1 MIEHE
6 HEHLVRMCRST
17 AIILWSITCCAMCHS
32 FTRPHVRRVTSLG
45 CKRTSLEPSVHH
57 NEEQNVDWQFVLH
70 IAEDAAR
77 RAGEIMRQTTGRIS
91 VKSEK
96 SNVRDIVTDSD
107 IACQQVIR
115 QTIDAVFPSALFLG
129 EEDVG
134 SGSQASIHALQEA
147 LAASNNSTQEEQLL
161 WIVDPI
167 DGTTN
172 FQAGLPL
179 FCTSI
184 GVVSLSQKSE
194 PEIVVGVIYNPIL
207 DEMMC
212 AVKGRGAY
220 LNGKRIHIE
229 QTHPKLEESLV
240 NVGFPAVKE
249 SALEASSRAV
259 AALATNVRG
268 LRMIACA
275 SQVLAWVARDQ
286 FQVYISWD
294 LNAWDICAGMLIV
307 RESGGAIVDF
317 NGSPAS
323 ISSRDMIFTSQTG
336 ELGETL
342 RQILDQHGCLEYD

>member
-1 MIEHE
+1 
-6 HEHLVRMCRST
+6 
-17 AIILWSITCCAMCHS
+17 MCHS
-32 FTRPHVRRVTSLG
+32 FTRPHVRRVISLG
-45 CKRTSLEPSVHH
+45 CKRTILDPSF
-57 NEEQNVDWQFVLH
+57 NKEEENDGGDWQFVLH

-91 VKSEK
+91 VKNEK
-96 SNVRDIVTDSD
+96 ANLRDIVTDSD

-147 LAASNNSTQEEQLL
+147 LAAASNSNQEEQLL

-179 FCTSI
+179 FCASI
-184 GVVSLSQKSE
+184 GVVSLSQYNE
-194 PEIVVGVIYNPIL
+194 PEIMVGVIYNPIL
-207 DEMMC
+207 DEMTC

-220 LNGKRIHIE
+220 LNGKRIKIE
-229 QTHPKLEESLV
+229 QTCPKLEESLV

-249 SALEASSRAV
+249 STLEASSRAV
-259 AALATNVRG
+259 ATLATKVRG

-307 RESGGAIVDF
+307 RESGGAIMDF
-317 NGSPAS
+317 KGSPAS
-323 ISSRDMIFTSQTG
+323 IASRDMIFTSQTG
-336 ELGETL
+336 GLGENL
-342 RQILDQHGCLEYD
+342 RQILDQHDCLEYD

>member
-1 MIEHE
+1 
-6 HEHLVRMCRST
+6 
-17 AIILWSITCCAMCHS
+17 
-32 FTRPHVRRVTSLG
+32 
-45 CKRTSLEPSVHH
+45 
-57 NEEQNVDWQFVLH
+57 
-70 IAEDAAR
+70 
-77 RAGEIMRQTTGRIS
+77 MRQTTGRIS
-91 VKSEK
+91 VKNEK
-96 SNVRDIVTDSD
+96 ANLRDIVTDSD

-147 LAASNNSTQEEQLL
+147 LAAASNSNQEEQLL

-179 FCTSI
+179 FCASI
-184 GVVSLSQKSE
+184 GVVSLSQNNE
-194 PEIVVGVIYNPIL
+194 PEIMVGVIYNPIL
-207 DEMMC
+207 DEMTC

-220 LNGKRIHIE
+220 LNGKRIKIE
-229 QTHPKLEESLV
+229 QTCPKLEESLV

-249 SALEASSRAV
+249 STLEASSRAV
-259 AALATNVRG
+259 ATLATKVRG

-307 RESGGAIVDF
+307 RESGGAIMDF
-317 NGSPAS
+317 KGSPAS
-323 ISSRDMIFTSQTG
+323 IASRDMIFTSQIG
-336 ELGETL
+336 GLGENL
-342 RQILDQHGCLEYD
+342 RQILDQHDCLEYD

>member
-1 MIEHE
+1 MMSMM
-6 HEHLVRMCRST
+6 MCRGT
-17 AIILWSITCCAMCHS
+17 ALALWSSAIVMCHS

-45 CKRTSLEPSVHH
+45 CKRTILDPSF
-57 NEEQNVDWQFVLH
+57 NKEEEENDGGDWQFVLH

-91 VKSEK
+91 VKNEK
-96 SNVRDIVTDSD
+96 ANLRDIVTDSD

-147 LAASNNSTQEEQLL
+147 LATAASNSNQEEQLL

-179 FCTSI
+179 FCASI
-184 GVVSLSQKSE
+184 GVVSLSQHNE
-194 PEIVVGVIYNPIL
+194 PEIMVGVIYNPIL
-207 DEMMC
+207 DEMTC

-220 LNGKRIHIE
+220 LNGKRIKIE
-229 QTHPKLEESLV
+229 QTCPKLEESLV

-249 SALEASSRAV
+249 STLEASSRTV
-259 AALATNVRG
+259 ATLATKVRG

-307 RESGGAIVDF
+307 RESGGGIMDF
-317 NGSPAS
+317 KGSPAS
-323 ISSRDMIFTSQTG
+323 IASRDMIFTSQTG
-336 ELGETL
+336 GLGENL
-342 RQILDQHGCLEYD
+342 RQILDQHDCLEYD

>member
-1 MIEHE
+1 
-6 HEHLVRMCRST
+6 
-17 AIILWSITCCAMCHS
+17 MCHS
-32 FTRPHVRRVTSLG
+32 FTRPHVRRVTSLS
-45 CKRTSLEPSVHH
+45 CKRTILDLSF
-57 NEEQNVDWQFVLH
+57 NKEEDDRDWQFVLH

-91 VKSEK
+91 VKNEK
-96 SNVRDIVTDSD
+96 ANVRDIVTDSD

-115 QTIDAVFPSALFLG
+115 QTIDAVFPCALFLG

-147 LAASNNSTQEEQLL
+147 LASNQQEQLL

-179 FCTSI
+179 FCASI
-184 GVVSLSQKSE
+184 GVVSLSQNNE
-194 PEIVVGVIYNPIL
+194 PEIMVGVIYNPIL
-207 DEMMC
+207 DEMTC

-220 LNGKRIHIE
+220 LNGKRIQIE
-229 QTHPKLEESLV
+229 QTSLTLEESLV

-249 SALEASSRAV
+249 STLEASSRAV
-259 AALATNVRG
+259 AALVTKVRG

-286 FQVYISWD
+286 FQVYVSWD

-307 RESGGAIVDF
+307 RESGGAIMDF
-317 NGSPAS
+317 KGSSAT
-323 ISSRDMIFTSQTG
+323 IVSRDMIFTSQTG
-336 ELGETL
+336 GLGEEL
-342 RQILDQHGCLEYD
+342 RQILDQHDCLEYD